1 MNPRVSVDRE
11 KLAEFCRTNGIAKL
25 SVFGSALRDD
35 FRPDSDID
43 VLVEFF
49 PGRIPGLFAY
59 AGMEMRLPSLFGGR
73 KVDPNVVEELSRHFR
88 QSVLDS
94 AEVQYVEGQS
104 PATGHP

>member
-1 MNPRVSVDRE
+1 MNTGVLVDRE
-11 KLAEFCRTNGIAKL
+11 LLAEFCRANGIAKL

-35 FRPDSDID
+35 FRPDSDVD

-49 PGRIPGLFAY
+49 PGFALGLFAY
-59 AGMEMRLPSLFGGR
+59 AGMEMRLSPLFGGR
-73 KVDPNVVEELSRHFR
+73 KVDLKVEEELSRHFR

-104 PATGHP
+104 PAAGHP

>member
-1 MNPRVSVDRE
+1 M
-11 KLAEFCRTNGIAKL
+11 
-25 SVFGSALRDD
+25 FGSALWDD

-59 AGMEMRLPSLFGGR
+59 AGMEMSLPPLFGGR
-73 KVDPNVVEELSRHFR
+73 KVDLKVVEELSRHFR

-94 AEVQYVEGQS
+94 AEVQHVEGQI